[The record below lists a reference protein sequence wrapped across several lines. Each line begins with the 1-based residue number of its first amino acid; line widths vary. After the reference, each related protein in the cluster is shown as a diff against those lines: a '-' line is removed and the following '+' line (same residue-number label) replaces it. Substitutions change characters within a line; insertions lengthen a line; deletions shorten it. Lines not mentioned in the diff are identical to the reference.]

1 MIQIEPLGVM
11 PLTKEIISWLKNGK
25 RDLSSETIV
34 SVLTGVM
41 ILREGTHPTDFNQFD
56 SIFNLIYKEPII
68 KVNFHYMKFVD
79 NNWKK
84 ITDRFIDIEILYN
97 ECSTSDKKGTASH
110 INEVFDFNEKIK
122 NILNEK
128 N

>member
-11 PLTKEIISWLKNGK
+11 PLTKEIVSWLKNGK
-25 RDLSSETIV
+25 RDVSSETIV

-68 KVNFHYMKFVD
+68 KEKFHYMKFVD
-79 NNWKK
+79 RNWKN
-84 ITDRFIDIEILYN
+84 ITENFNDIENWYN

-110 INEVFDFNEKIK
+110 INEVFNFNEKIK
-122 NILNEK
+122 NILNK
-128 N
+128 

>member
-41 ILREGTHPTDFNQFD
+41 IVKIGTHPTEYNNFEC
-56 SIFNLIYKEPII
+56 IFNLIEKDFSIRRDL
-68 KVNFHYMKFVD
+68 HYMKFVD

-84 ITDRFIDIEILYN
+84 ITDNFNDISNWYS
-97 ECSTSDKKGTASH
+97 ECNSSNKKGTASYV
-110 INEVFDFNEKIK
+110 NEIFNFNEKIK
-122 NILNEK
+122 NILNK
-128 N
+128 